1 MNPKWFQRIA
11 CAFERAESDRESPG
25 EWTGSRERRGSK
37 GEGELSGSEKAALVE
52 EGRILEDKRP
62 RVGRDLDERGVGADG
77 RGGRMERRERECRGG
92 EEEVEMSGGGGDSKG
107 KLASERRAMVG

>member
-62 RVGRDLDERGVGADG
+62 RVGRDLDERGVGAEG
-77 RGGRMERRERECRGG
+77 RGGRMERRTREFGG
-92 EEEVEMSGGGGDSKG
+92 VEEMSGGGGSV
-107 KLASERRAMVG
+107 SMVG